1 MRVVNKAIATTE
13 NNVVFNIQIEDWSD
27 AYPETFLPENVLAAY
42 PISKMDTDSPFGPRC
57 GREFRCEFCFP
68 NGKRAKEAFYALAT
82 ANAELTDYLSY
93 IWNREHIPCVTGKEV
108 S

>member
-1 MRVVNKAIATTE
+1 MKVVNKAIATTK
-13 NNVVFNIQIEDWSD
+13 NNGVFNIQIEDWSD

-42 PISKMDTDSPFGPRC
+42 PISKMDTDSPFGPRR

-68 NGKRAKEAFYALAT
+68 NARRAKEAFTSLIDGES
-82 ANAELTDYLSY
+82 ELTDYLSY
-93 IWNREHIPCVTGKEV
+93 ISKSDYAPCVTGKEV